1 MTLYFKKAKNF
12 DRHKFF
18 EEFES
23 DIRTDQDIY
32 TIVGI
37 DDDID
42 EDVITSLEAGFAQG
56 YLSA

>member
-12 DRHKFF
+12 DRYNFF
-18 EEFES
+18 EEFEL
-23 DIRTDQDIY
+23 DLRADLDIY

-42 EDVITSLEAGFAQG
+42 EDVITSSEAGFAQG